1 MRLMKL
7 KSFLENKS
15 LRWRIMVCVTV
26 ALILMGTMLLS
37 MIRLTFN
44 SVETLGDSYKSNSEI
59 NNFSLQ
65 LAEAEKAMETYVS
78 YHTFESI
85 DAYYSNRYKIDEYIQ
100 TMQKRP
106 STDEVRQKEY
116 IVYQFSRSF
125 ISYSMKAVAAR
136 RGNNTEDLNYYYKKT
151 LDCYNMLLSQLL
163 ELNKLLLQQN
173 AANYEKNH
181 DRILSST

>member
-85 DAYYSNRYKIDEYIQ
+85 DANYLFYY
-100 TMQKRP
+100 
-106 STDEVRQKEY
+106 
-116 IVYQFSRSF
+116 
-125 ISYSMKAVAAR
+125 A
-136 RGNNTEDLNYYYKKT
+136 
-151 LDCYNMLLSQLL
+151 
-163 ELNKLLLQQN
+163 
-173 AANYEKNH
+173 
-181 DRILSST
+181 